1 MSGGDYNSLPRPK
14 LGTHMYRRTLI
25 GLIEEALVISIRY
38 PENNESWIAT
48 LFTKNGVEFTSSDV
62 EYRTKN
68 DWVPSTWMFD
78 EVAKTWVVIDDA
90 DQEAS
95 KPVNKVE
102 FTIPAPEPGEKYMSW
117 RSRVFRE
124 IPALKQEDNAADII
138 SGVWHAREGEENKA
152 QA

>member
-1 MSGGDYNSLPRPK
+1 MSGGDYNSLPRPE
-14 LGTHMYRRTLI
+14 LGTHMYRRTLN
-25 GLIEEALVISIRY
+25 GLIEEALVVSIRY

-78 EVAKTWVVIDDA
+78 EVSKTWVVIDLKNKSD
-90 DQEAS
+90 S
-95 KPVNKVE
+95 KPVNQEE
-102 FTIPAPEPGEKYMSW
+102 FTIPVPQPGEKYMAW

-124 IPALKQEDNAADII
+124 IPALKKEDNAADLI
-138 SGVWHAREGEENKA
+138 SEVWHSRENEENQA